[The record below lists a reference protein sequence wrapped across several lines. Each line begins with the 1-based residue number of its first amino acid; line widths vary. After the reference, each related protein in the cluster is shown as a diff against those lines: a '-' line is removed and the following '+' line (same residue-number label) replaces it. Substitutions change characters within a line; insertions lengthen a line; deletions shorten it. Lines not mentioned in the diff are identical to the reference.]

1 MTFVIHKKAQLSL
14 GISLSNSMTFILLLK
29 CPNTFWGHCEYVNIR
44 LMGSPGKLPLMGS
57 LREVINPLYSALP
70 KKL

>member
-1 MTFVIHKKAQLSL
+1 MTLAQLSL
-14 GISLSNSMTFILLLK
+14 IFQYLIQLSLK
-29 CPNTFWGHCEYVNIR
+29 CPTLLGATVNIR

-57 LREVINPLYSALP
+57 LREVINPLYSALS

>member
-1 MTFVIHKKAQLSL
+1 
-14 GISLSNSMTFILLLK
+14 MTFILLLK